1 MAIPLSIALVISY
14 TVSAA
19 VLAAASAS
27 ISTPV
32 RQCAD
37 TVARMRMDP
46 STGSAFTVT
55 EWQHIG
61 THEWQMRIEMRV
73 VSAWIQELAT
83 QHVYLLLIGAT
94 AWAGQCMQEAAR
106 REAFWQTVLLDKAHR
121 ELARKAEADV
131 QQARVP

>member
-1 MAIPLSIALVISY
+1 MVSLIVINHAWSLLLARRSWAV
-14 TVSAA
+14 TLLMLGLKAA
-19 VLAAASAS
+19 VS
-27 ISTPV
+27 V
-32 RQCAD
+32 W
-37 TVARMRMDP
+37 
-46 STGSAFTVT
+46 TGGGPSAFTVT
-55 EWQHIG
+55 EWQHVG

>member
-1 MAIPLSIALVISY
+1 
-14 TVSAA
+14 
-19 VLAAASAS
+19 
-27 ISTPV
+27 
-32 RQCAD
+32 
-37 TVARMRMDP
+37 
-46 STGSAFTVT
+46 
-55 EWQHIG
+55 
-61 THEWQMRIEMRV
+61 MRIEMRV